1 MQDVAESVGNLV
13 AGAVTGNLSN
23 LGNVAE
29 VMADNLQ
36 NVAGNI
42 HTNIHSAVNNA
53 LGLFRQKTLQ
63 VQVIAML
70 CINSI
75 GLLRTQHLRLRS
87 VRTFSLLFFFF
98 FTFIIL
104 MYSFCKCELKKKKR
118 AGQSGRAGRK
128 YETAS
133 EAAQSIGARKSRSE

>member
-1 MQDVAESVGNLV
+1 V
-13 AGAVTGNLSN
+13 AGAVTGNLTN

-63 VQVIAML
+63 VQVIAM
-70 CINSI
+70 ISFPTN
-75 GLLRTQHLRLRS
+75 Q
-87 VRTFSLLFFFF
+87 SLYAPYSERFG
-98 FTFIIL
+98 IL
-104 MYSFCKCELKKKKR
+104 NKFLMSL
-118 AGQSGRAGRK
+118 
-128 YETAS
+128 
-133 EAAQSIGARKSRSE
+133 